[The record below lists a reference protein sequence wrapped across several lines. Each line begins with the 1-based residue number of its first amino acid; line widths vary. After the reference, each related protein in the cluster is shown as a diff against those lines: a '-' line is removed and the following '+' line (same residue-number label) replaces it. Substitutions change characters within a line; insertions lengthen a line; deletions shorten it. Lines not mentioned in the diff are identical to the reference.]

1 MSEEK
6 EEASFGVLPIYD
18 EPEKMGDMPESPDAS
33 SQLEHH
39 PRSQLGEVC
48 SPPEQPLGSLRQHG
62 PAYQEMTCA
71 SPQQW
76 APQALDGSELPATWL
91 SKAESE
97 DAACGFR

>member
-18 EPEKMGDMPESPDAS
+18 EPEKMGDVPESPDAS

-39 PRSQLGEVC
+39 ARSQLGKVC

-62 PAYQEMTCA
+62 PAYQEMTCV

-91 SKAESE
+91 SEAESE
-97 DAACGFR
+97 DAASGFR

>member
-18 EPEKMGDMPESPDAS
+18 EPEKRRDVPESPDTS
-33 SQLEHH
+33 SQPEHH
-39 PRSQLGEVC
+39 ARSQLGEVC
-48 SPPEQPLGSLRQHG
+48 GPPEQPLGSPRQHG

-76 APQALDGSELPATWL
+76 APGALDGSELPATRL

-97 DAACGFR
+97 DAECGFR